1 MKNDISRQ
9 NDGVLGGGRAF
20 HVYCLQPFLPPLIL
34 VAVLLFVLLI
44 GVVPARSA
52 ETAAVPKPDVIRAKL
67 EEVKQQTIDEA
78 VGIDTIAEM
87 IRTVKS
93 QAEKAGQCV
102 EAGQAEIDKLG
113 QTLETLGEETA
124 EEAPEVRQ
132 KRQSQKEKKL
142 AREKVLAECRLLKLQ
157 AGELQAELENRR
169 NLLARKRFFH
179 RDRDIV
185 ELLAT
190 KPDLHGQWLR
200 EIGDSIV
207 QRHGLTELS
216 PLVMVIGLAVT
227 CSVAL
232 SSLKARRL
240 LMVTGAGQKMLQAV
254 LAGLRA
260 YLPFL
265 LPLLTLVSYFQLV
278 TRELP
283 YRSYLVDWGYV
294 LCVYFFLRLLVRIF
308 TRPAEGGETFFDLP
322 PKLLTTFRRYLKLA
336 SLLLAVTFF
345 FLSSRSEAVYSPS
358 FLLSRLTVVTLL
370 CLVIIRL
377 IWLIKDIPGRERIG
391 RWARYL
397 VTPFFLATVMAQW
410 LGYDNVSQ
418 YLLVNLVKTL
428 GAVLFFICVKHVM
441 GECCRRLSYGS
452 EGWPNRIRSYFG
464 LEAYEVGTSFLWMML
479 LVNALITVVLFF
491 SIIRIWSI
499 SHELPARIS
508 DFLVNGFTVGQ
519 IPIVPLRIFMGLL
532 LFLVFWTIARWLK
545 NQIRKNIAKETH
557 FSKSARDA
565 FVTISG
571 YFIFGIALILGLAAA
586 GVNFTSLTVI
596 AGALSVGIGF
606 GLQNIINNFVSG
618 LILLFER
625 PIRRGDWIIVSGTE
639 GYVKKISVRSTV
651 ISTFDRADV
660 IVPNSEL
667 ISSQV
672 TNWMLSDRKGRVRVP
687 VGVAYGSDTE
697 LVKNLLLETAYGH
710 PDVVTDGSVPEPLVL
725 FMGFGDSSLDFELRC
740 YIKDVDNRLRSRSD
754 LNFAIDAAF
763 RANGVQIPFP
773 QRDVHVRD
781 YPPEGRSE
789 KTGERGEDDP
799 FAGGRTRS

>member
-1 MKNDISRQ
+1 M
-9 NDGVLGGGRAF
+9 VPGGGTAPFAR
-20 HVYCLQPFLPPLIL
+20 CLQPFSSSVIL
-34 VAVLLFVLLI
+34 VAGLLFVLLV
-44 GVVPARSA
+44 GVAPALSA
-52 ETAAVPKPDVIRAKL
+52 ENEAVTKPDTIRTRL
-67 EEVKQQTIDEA
+67 EEIKQQTIDET

-87 IRTVKS
+87 IRTVKGL
-93 QAEKAGQCV
+93 ADKAGQCV
-102 EAGQAEIDKLG
+102 EASQTEIDKLG

-124 EEAPEVRQ
+124 EEAPEIRQ

-179 RDRDIV
+179 RDQDIV

-190 KPDLHGQWLR
+190 KPDHHGQWLGK
-200 EIGDSIV
+200 IGDIIAK
-207 QRHGLTELS
+207 RHGLTELP

-227 CSVAL
+227 LSVAL
-232 SSLKARRL
+232 ASLKARRL
-240 LMVTGAGQKMLQAV
+240 LVVAAGEGHKMLRVV
-254 LAGLRA
+254 LAGVRV
-260 YLPFL
+260 YLPIL
-265 LPLLTLVSYFQLV
+265 LPLLILVSYFQLV

-294 LCVYFFLRLLVRIF
+294 LCIYLFLLLLVRIF
-308 TRPAEGGETFFDLP
+308 TRPAENGATFFDLP
-322 PKLLTTFRRYLKLA
+322 PKLLTTSRRYLKLA
-336 SLLLAVTFF
+336 SLLLAIAFF
-345 FLSSRSEAVYSPS
+345 FLSSRSETAYTPS
-358 FLLSRLTVVTLL
+358 FLLIRLIVVTLL
-370 CLVIIRL
+370 CLVLIRL
-377 IWLIKDIPGRERIG
+377 IWLIRYIPDMERTG
-391 RWARYL
+391 RWARFL
-397 VTPFFLATVMAQW
+397 VTPFFLATIMAQW
-410 LGYDNVSQ
+410 LGYINVSQ

-428 GAVLFFICVKHVM
+428 GAVLFFICVKYVM

-452 EGWPNRIRSYFG
+452 VGWPDRVRSYFG
-464 LEAYEVGTSFLWMML
+464 LETYEVGTSFLWL
-479 LVNALITVVLFF
+479 LFLVNVLFTVVLFF
-491 SIIRIWSI
+491 SIVRIWSI
-499 SHELPARIS
+499 SHELPARMS
-508 DFLVNGFTVGQ
+508 DFFVNGFTVGQ

-545 NQIRKNIAKETH
+545 NQIRRNIAKETH

-687 VGVAYGSDTE
+687 VGVAYGSNTE
-697 LVKNLLLETAYGH
+697 LVKNLLLEAAYGL
-710 PDVVTDGSVPEPLVL
+710 PDVVTDGSVPDPFVL

-740 YIKDVDNRLRSRSD
+740 YIKDVDTRLRSRSD

-763 RANGVQIPFP
+763 RAHGVQIPFP

-781 YPPEGRSE
+781 YPSEGKSE
-789 KTGERGEDDP
+789 KTGERGEGDP
-799 FAGGRTRS
+799 FAGERPRS